1 MTVKRERMSVA
12 NMTDR
17 VVAFPLSNRTST
29 IRRCARELEN
39 IHGAAATRY
48 WRTECTA
55 LADGLKAIGLPEDE
69 IRQQVMAFQTEVQI
83 ELMHRYSQRLE
94 EQRAEA

>member
-1 MTVKRERMSVA
+1 MTVKRERMNASEL
-12 NMTDR
+12 NDR
-17 VVAFPLSNRTST
+17 VVAFPLSGRTST

-48 WRTECTA
+48 WRTECSA
-55 LADGLKAIGLPEDE
+55 LADSLAVIGLTQDE